1 MDQHD
6 EFFDINKHVMTHVII
21 YIYENKE
28 DFAYLVNG
36 RHSD

>member
-1 MDQHD
+1 MGQHD
-6 EFFDINKHVMTHVII
+6 EFFDINKHVMTRVI
-21 YIYENKE
+21 IYENKQ